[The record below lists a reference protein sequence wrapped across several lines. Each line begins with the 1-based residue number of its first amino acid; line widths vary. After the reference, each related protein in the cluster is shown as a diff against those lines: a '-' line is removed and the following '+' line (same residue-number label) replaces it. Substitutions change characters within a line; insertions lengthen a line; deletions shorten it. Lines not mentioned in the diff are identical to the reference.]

1 MSPEATTPQVTNLS
15 YAAQLRWTAPL
26 TDRFMVE
33 GGVSQY
39 YLSYDF
45 MYQDNV
51 LPGAVAK
58 TDLTLQTTWGA
69 RPGGFFTRGG
79 YKRYYMGNVAYVTGS
94 HNLKAGVQYNQ
105 ATEYSYYDVQLGHVV
120 QQYRTGVPSSVLVD
134 NTPVNNEPGH
144 DEFGAFIQ
152 DQWTIDRLTISSG
165 IRFDWFHPWVGEQ
178 VAPAG
183 RWVPERRFPAINDLV
198 SFNNISPR
206 ISATYDMFGDG
217 RTAVKASFGQVHR
230 HSREYRGRQLQPA
243 RCGYQPA
250 NMDRSQRR

>member
-1 MSPEATTPQVTNLS
+1 
-15 YAAQLRWTAPL
+15 
-26 TDRFMVE
+26 MVE

-105 ATEYSYYDVQLGHVV
+105 ATEY
-120 QQYRTGVPSSVLVD
+120 RITTSSWG
-134 NTPVNNEPGH
+134 T
-144 DEFGAFIQ
+144 
-152 DQWTIDRLTISSG
+152 SSSS
-165 IRFDWFHPWVGEQ
+165 I
-178 VAPAG
+178 APAF
-183 RWVPERRFPAINDLV
+183 RRRCW
-198 SFNNISPR
+198 S
-206 ISATYDMFGDG
+206 T
-217 RTAVKASFGQVHR
+217 T
-230 HSREYRGRQLQPA
+230 RQ
-243 RCGYQPA
+243 
-250 NMDRSQRR
+250 